1 MGRKMTDAFHADDHV
16 TPLTQE
22 ERDGLIPTHITLRGE
37 LNELEQKNIAEAD
50 RWAFERKRNVL
61 DEGFLKGLH
70 RRMFDSVWRW
80 AGKYRESEK
89 NPGIEPFRIQ
99 PEVRQITD
107 DASFWIEHKSHS
119 PDELAVRFHHRLVF
133 VHPFPNGNGRWSRL
147 AADMLIVQQS
157 GPRFTWG
164 RANLQAK
171 GDVRRAYI
179 DALHAA
185 DNHDLEPLIKFA
197 RS

>member
-1 MGRKMTDAFHADDHV
+1 MTDLFHADDDA
-16 TPLTQE
+16 TPLTAE
-22 ERDGLIPTHITLRGE
+22 ERDCLLPTHVTLRSE
-37 LNELEQKNIAEAD
+37 LNELEQQNIAEAD
-50 RWAFERKRNVL
+50 RWAFGRKRKIL

-70 RRMFDSVWRW
+70 RRMFNRVWRW
-80 AGKYRESEK
+80 AGRYRTTTR
-89 NPGIEPFRIQ
+89 NIGVDPFRIE
-99 PEVRQITD
+99 PDLRQIIG
-107 DASFWIEHKSHS
+107 DAQYWLDHQSFP

-147 AADMLIVQQS
+147 AADLLIMQQ
-157 GPRFTWG
+157 GGLRFSWG
-164 RANLQAK
+164 RTNIQSA

-185 DNHDLEPLIKFA
+185 DKHDLAPLIGFA